1 MKPSAVFM
9 LLAALCLQG
18 GTVFSFQASPL
29 TTQHVP
35 LRRHPTSSRRLF
47 NTGRFP
53 LRTQQSNQPAI
64 NIVPKADRIMSN
76 IELTNSSNSGREMHV
91 LHSMFVFVAA
101 RRIAFLVLS
110 VAIVNLFFTKVL
122 KASICISMI
131 SRWYRIHSY

>member
-18 GTVFSFQASPL
+18 GTAFSFQASPL

-35 LRRHPTSSRRLF
+35 LRRHPTSRRLF

-53 LRTQQSNQPAI
+53 LRTQQNNQSVI

-101 RRIAFLVLS
+101 RRIVFLVLS